1 MFRFLFRFDDLLII
15 LLSVQEVTNL
25 EQFIDADYTNFIH
38 VQNVYENIL
47 LRTLDKEVA
56 KGERVLSRGKHVLPD
71 GKPL

>member
-1 MFRFLFRFDDLLII
+1 MFRFLFRFVDLLII
-15 LLSVQEVTNL
+15 LVSVQEIKNL
-25 EQFIDADYTNFIH
+25 EQFVDADYTNFIH

-56 KGERVLSRGKHVLPD
+56 KGERVLSWSKHVVPD

>member
-1 MFRFLFRFDDLLII
+1 MFRFLFRFVDLLIV
-15 LLSVQEVTNL
+15 LVSVQEIKDL

-56 KGERVLSRGKHVLPD
+56 KGERVLSWSQRSP
-71 GKPL
+71 